1 MNALLTRL
9 HTLGQGRGFC
19 SCSITLNGYKLEPK
33 IEPMAGSEFAH
44 DHRNG
49 RRREE
54 TIYRNDDKDEP
65 AVKRAFF
72 GVVKTTT
79 TV

>member
-1 MNALLTRL
+1 MV
-9 HTLGQGRGFC
+9 
-19 SCSITLNGYKLEPK
+19 IEPK

-54 TIYRNDDKDEP
+54 TIYRNDDKDEL